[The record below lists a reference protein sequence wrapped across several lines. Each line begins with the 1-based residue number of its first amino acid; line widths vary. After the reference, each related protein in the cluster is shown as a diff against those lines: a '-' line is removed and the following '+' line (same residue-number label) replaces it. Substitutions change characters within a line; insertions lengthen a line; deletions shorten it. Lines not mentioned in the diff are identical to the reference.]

1 MESDILK
8 FKNEWKTKLAYM
20 EADVGNCLDKMKL
33 MEIKQTDITD
43 QFKKFGYGI
52 YINKKKLDDIEPQLY
67 EVQ

>member
-43 QFKKFGYGI
+43 
-52 YINKKKLDDIEPQLY
+52 
-67 EVQ
+67 